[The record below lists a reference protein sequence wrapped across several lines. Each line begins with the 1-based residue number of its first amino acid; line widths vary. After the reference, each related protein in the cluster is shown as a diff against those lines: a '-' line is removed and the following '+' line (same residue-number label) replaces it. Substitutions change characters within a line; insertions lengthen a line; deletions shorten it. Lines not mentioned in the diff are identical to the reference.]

1 MFGNTP
7 ADLPHCP
14 KCRSIMSLWRVAPS
28 PSVNYEAH
36 TFDCA
41 NCGFRYTARIDTP
54 VGIIRT
60 LRVKRRLLTEVV

>member
-1 MFGNTP
+1 MSGDTP
-7 ADLPHCP
+7 IDPRNCP
-14 KCRSIMSLWRVAPS
+14 KCGSIMRLWRVAPS